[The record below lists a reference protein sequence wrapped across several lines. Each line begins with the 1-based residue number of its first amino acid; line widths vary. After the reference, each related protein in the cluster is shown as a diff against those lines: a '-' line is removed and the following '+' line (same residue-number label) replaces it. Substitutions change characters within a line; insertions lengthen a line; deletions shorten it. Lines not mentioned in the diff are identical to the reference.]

1 MHIHLFRVLT
11 MIEPQITEAIQKRR
25 KLLKITQRDLAEIS
39 GVSLRTVKALETG
52 DANPTLEILARVL
65 EPLGLRII
73 TAERVT
79 NE

>member
-1 MHIHLFRVLT
+1 

-65 EPLGLRII
+65 DPLGLKII